1 MTSNTLPSGP
11 RVVSL
16 VPAATDILRFLG
28 LEPIGV
34 SHCCEAN
41 GLPVLTRS
49 IIGHGLAQAEIDA
62 LVSAAYAQQSSL
74 YRVDEALLETLKPDL
89 ILTQG
94 VCEVCAVTPLEVAR
108 ATDCLSFNVPALL
121 VNGTRLED
129 LFDDLRNVAEA
140 LEIDA
145 TERIAKLQMRL
156 EAVRVAV
163 AGQPRPRVA
172 VIEWLEPPFL
182 AGHWVPDLLDVAG
195 AESLG
200 VALGAASPRATW
212 AQIADLEPD
221 VLLFSFCGYDLPA
234 TLRDLERFALPVQ
247 TAQMHA
253 LDSQF
258 FCALTPKVVR
268 GVEILAGLLHPT
280 VWDAPSPL
288 EAEQVLRR

>member
-1 MTSNTLPSGP
+1 MISKPLPSKP

-16 VPAATDILRFLG
+16 VTAATDILRFLG
-28 LEPIGV
+28 VEPIGV

-49 IIGHGLAQAEIDA
+49 IIPHGLAQAEIDA
-62 LVSAAYAQQSSL
+62 LVSAAYAEQASL

-94 VCEVCAVTPLEVAR
+94 VCEVCAVTPLEVGR

-129 LFDDLRNVAEA
+129 LFDDLLHVADA
-140 LEIDA
+140 LGLDA
-145 TERIAKLQMRL
+145 TQRIAGLQMRL
-156 EAVRVAV
+156 EAVRIAV
-163 AGQPRPRVA
+163 ANEPRPRVA

-182 AGHWVPDLLDVAG
+182 AGHWVPDLLNVAG

-200 VALGAASPRATW
+200 VALGASSPRATW
-212 AQIADLEPD
+212 ETIAALEPD

-234 TLRDLERFALPVQ
+234 TLRDLERFSLPVQ
-247 TAQMHA
+247 TARMHA

-268 GVEILAGLLHPT
+268 GVEILAGLLHPQ

-288 EAEQVLRR
+288 EAARVDQR